1 MELLHNPSLMQVG
14 RCRLVHT
21 LYFTFVCVCL
31 WQSLSLEA
39 AILSSPCPLAG
50 DPCLACHFSV
60 WQLRVRQQSNRGR
73 RGEEEEGHDLY
84 LGNVETNGRNW
95 SKFMRR
101 KGHAV
106 SGAITW
112 RTKKIPIGHGSVRHP
127 DVRAA
132 ADPGSGLSF
141 QCTSAISQQRRWMS
155 AKTRKQQLCL
165 HTILQNHLP
174 EFGLE

>member
-1 MELLHNPSLMQVG
+1 MEKKWSCQNMELLHNPSLMQVG

-95 SKFMRR
+95 LRWIHTEDLDITKFPLPFPYSPLSGPGVLVLWGHDWKER
-101 KGHAV
+101 KAYPHV
-106 SGAITW
+106 
-112 RTKKIPIGHGSVRHP
+112 H
-127 DVRAA
+127 
-132 ADPGSGLSF
+132 L
-141 QCTSAISQQRRWMS
+141 TS
-155 AKTRKQQLCL
+155 L
-165 HTILQNHLP
+165 HLHLQ
-174 EFGLE
+174 GW